1 MSAAAVSVVEEYAR
15 DKEAYYACCY
25 CGLILWEYWQEVD
38 EEAAEVERS
47 ARTAV
52 RKRSSQILRVSRCG

>member
-38 EEAAEVERS
+38 EEAAEVVRS
-47 ARTAV
+47 AV
-52 RKRSSQILRVSRCG
+52 RKRSCQILRVSLCG